1 MNGRLPDDA
10 SLNTDNLRILIQTIF
25 DFLLQARQYS
35 TPGDKQFE
43 AIFENAIHK
52 ELHRLLLKWLHEAN
66 MQGYSRDKVETK
78 ALVVSWGVFG
88 PALQW
93 SRNPQNRSVE
103 WMVEEIIEVIWADL
117 ASFI

>member
-1 MNGRLPDDA
+1 
-10 SLNTDNLRILIQTIF
+10 
-25 DFLLQARQYS
+25 
-35 TPGDKQFE
+35 
-43 AIFENAIHK
+43 
-52 ELHRLLLKWLHEAN
+52 